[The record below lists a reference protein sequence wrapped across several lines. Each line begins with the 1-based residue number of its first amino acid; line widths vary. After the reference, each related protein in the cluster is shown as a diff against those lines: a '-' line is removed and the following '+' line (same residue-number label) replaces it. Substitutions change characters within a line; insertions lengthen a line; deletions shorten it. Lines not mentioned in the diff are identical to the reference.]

1 MYQIFVFRAFIR
13 SMKRFLIL
21 LVKAYSTLLS
31 PVLGN
36 NCRYYPTC
44 SSYMVEAIERFGAA
58 KGTWMGIK
66 RISRCH
72 PFHEGGFDPVPGSEE
87 DKHKCSHDH

>member
-1 MYQIFVFRAFIR
+1 
-13 SMKRFLIL
+13 MKRFLIW
-21 LVKAYSTLLS
+21 LVKAYSLLLS

-36 NCRYYPTC
+36 NCRYYPSC
-44 SSYMVEAIERFGAA
+44 SAYMVEAIERFGAA

-72 PFHEGGFDPVPGSEE
+72 PFHEGGFDPVPGSED
-87 DKHKCSHDH
+87 DKNKCSHDH

>member
-1 MYQIFVFRAFIR
+1 
-13 SMKRFLIL
+13 MKRFLIF
-21 LVKAYSTLLS
+21 LVKVYSTLLS

-36 NCRYYPTC
+36 NCRYVPSC
-44 SSYMVEAIERFGAA
+44 SSYMTEAIERFGAA

-72 PFHEGGFDPVPGSEE
+72 PFHEGGFDPVPGNPDNEKAGNKK
-87 DKHKCSHDH
+87 DCCSHDH

>member
-1 MYQIFVFRAFIR
+1 
-13 SMKRFLIL
+13 MKRLLII

-36 NCRYYPTC
+36 NCRYVPSC

-72 PFHEGGFDPVPGSEE
+72 PFHEGGFDPVPGNPD
-87 DKHKCSHDH
+87 DKKGSCSHDHH

>member
-1 MYQIFVFRAFIR
+1 
-13 SMKRFLIL
+13 MKRFLIL
-21 LVKAYSTLLS
+21 LVKGYSTLLS

-44 SSYMVEAIERFGAA
+44 SSYMVEAIERFGAL

-87 DKHKCSHDH
+87 DKQKHKCSHDH

>member
-1 MYQIFVFRAFIR
+1 
-13 SMKRFLIL
+13 MKRLMIL
-21 LVKAYSTLLS
+21 FVKAYSTFLS

-44 SSYMVEAIERFGAA
+44 SAYMVESIERFGAL
-58 KGTWMGIK
+58 KGFWLGIK

-72 PFHEGGFDPVPGSEE
+72 PFHEGGVDPVPENP
-87 DKHKCSHDH
+87 HQCSHEHENKK

>member
-1 MYQIFVFRAFIR
+1 
-13 SMKRFLIL
+13 MKRFLIL
-21 LVKAYSTLLS
+21 LVKGYSTLLS

-44 SSYMVEAIERFGAA
+44 SSYMVEAIERFGAL

-87 DKHKCSHDH
+87 DNHKHKCSHDH

>member
-1 MYQIFVFRAFIR
+1 
-13 SMKRFLIL
+13 MKRLLII

-44 SSYMVEAIERFGAA
+44 SAYMVEAIERFGALR
-58 KGTWMGIK
+58 GTWLGIK
-66 RISRCH
+66 RLSRCH
-72 PFHEGGFDPVPGSEE
+72 PFHEGGVDPVPDNP
-87 DKHKCSHDH
+87 DKSKCCSHDH